1 MMVFGG
7 QKERIIKKESK
18 LQRHTYNFE
27 VFCVEGKPEIIT
39 RWHWGKEGNYKKEE
53 KDLSKYR
60 CRKIIT

>member
-53 KDLSKYR
+53 NEKETLSKN
-60 CRKIIT
+60 